1 MLDSSKQAILLVDDD
16 EVQLAWSKKILVHHG
31 YKVDIA
37 RSAEKGLELISKQPY
52 DLIVSDLMMPG
63 MSGIDFVREIG
74 SFEKDYKVV
83 LMTGHA
89 DVDTFIESVYGLGAL
104 EYIVKPID
112 GKDFIEIVCKLTSND
127 FGNG

>member
-1 MLDSSKQAILLVDDD
+1 M
-16 EVQLAWSKKILVHHG
+16 
-31 YKVDIA
+31 
-37 RSAEKGLELISKQPY
+37 ELISKQPY

-112 GKDFIEIVCKLTSND
+112 GKRVRSLVKLLCPLDRKLLLSGSLLWGLRRSQQSVRFLNVQVIQVH
-127 FGNG
+127 